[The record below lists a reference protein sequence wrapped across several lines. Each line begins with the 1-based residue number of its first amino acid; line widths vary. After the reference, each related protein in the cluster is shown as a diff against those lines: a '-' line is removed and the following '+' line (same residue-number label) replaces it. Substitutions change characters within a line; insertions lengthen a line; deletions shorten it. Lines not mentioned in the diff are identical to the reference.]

1 MILVYKNDAKLKQ
14 KQPVKTSTH
23 ICVFKKRIRKIRRK
37 QTPGGRETERQG
49 LYQPAVDVKMLMD
62 SGLI

>member
-1 MILVYKNDAKLKQ
+1 MFLVYKNDAKIKQ

-23 ICVFKKRIRKIRRK
+23 IRKIRRK

-62 SGLI
+62 SGLN